1 MDREEL
7 IFQEYK
13 LYAEQKE
20 NFIDRNF
27 QTNKFYMISFVAI
40 IFAMIF
46 TNNVVFMEKISAI
59 MLFSLLGVSLCVLW
73 WMNVDSYNT
82 LIKIKCSNVIEKFE
96 EKLPL
101 KPFTDEYK
109 GIEEFRN
116 KKIFMFSDIQKVI
129 AVIGALFFFAV
140 FVSEFSP
147 FIIKAIGKI
156 SAILGFAKG
165 GL

>member
-1 MDREEL
+1 MDRDEL

-13 LYAEQKE
+13 LYTEQKE

-82 LIKIKCSNVIEKFE
+82 LIKIKYANVIEKLE
-96 EKLPL
+96 EKR
-101 KPFTDEYK
+101 
-109 GIEEFRN
+109 GC
-116 KKIFMFSDIQKVI
+116 
-129 AVIGALFFFAV
+129 
-140 FVSEFSP
+140 VS
-147 FIIKAIGKI
+147 
-156 SAILGFAKG
+156 
-165 GL
+165 